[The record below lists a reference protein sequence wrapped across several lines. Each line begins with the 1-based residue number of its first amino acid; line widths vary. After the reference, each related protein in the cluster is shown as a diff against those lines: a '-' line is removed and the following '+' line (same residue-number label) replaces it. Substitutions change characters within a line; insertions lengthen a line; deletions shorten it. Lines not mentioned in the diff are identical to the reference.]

1 MSDSM
6 LDDLQKLKGERI
18 AKRIARSGVCSR
30 RAAEKLI
37 EEERVTVDGNVV
49 TTPATIVTDRSSIKI
64 DGELL
69 KDSERT
75 RLWLFHKPRGII
87 TSHKDTHGRETV
99 FDLLHPDLP
108 RVISVGRLD
117 YNTEGLILLTNDGE
131 LSRYLELPETAWV
144 RRYRARVYGKV
155 KMRALEGLKNGS
167 VINGVEYGPI
177 TVEHDKNQSKGH
189 NNWLTLSLKE
199 GKNREIR
206 KVLESFNLK
215 VNRLIRLSYGPF
227 QLGNLPESQTKEV
240 AYKVLQEQI
249 DSQYIK

>member
-1 MSDSM
+1 M

-37 EEERVTVDGNVV
+37 EEERVTVDGNLV

-69 KDSERT
+69 KDSEHT

-99 FDLLHPDLP
+99 FDLLPPDLP
-108 RVISVGRLD
+108 RVISIGRLD
-117 YNTEGLILLTNDGE
+117 YNTEGLLLLTNDGE
-131 LSRYLELPETAWV
+131 LSRYLELPETGWV

-177 TVEHDKNQSKGH
+177 TIEHDKNQSKGH